1 MALGLSPTHQPVCPA
16 VLGSF
21 FRLLQWQGLS
31 RLLPSHRV
39 SQAHLITGP
48 HLGHFQGSPVGV
60 SSLDTS
66 VDTRPVSSKL
76 LDSPYLHRCPPMPV
90 PFLTHGSNH
99 AIQSR
104 PLLQSC
110 PWDLPSLASGL
121 PDSWS
126 QLPAAHLRPATNPKA
141 RPPLNL
147 RICHA
152 CNFMGLGAQS
162 QHLERDCSGA
172 PL

>member
-16 VLGSF
+16 VLGSS

-31 RLLPSHRV
+31 RLLPSHCV
-39 SQAHLITGP
+39 SQARLIAGL
-48 HLGHFQGSPVGV
+48 HLGHPQGSSVGV

-76 LDSPYLHRCPPMPV
+76 LDPPYLHQCPPMPI
-90 PFLTHGSNH
+90 PFLTHISNH
-99 AIQSR
+99 ATHSC

-121 PDSWS
+121 PDSRG
-126 QLPAAHLRPATNPKA
+126 QLPAAHLRPATHPKA

-152 CNFMGLGAQS
+152 CNSWGSEPGASVWNVVVQGPR
-162 QHLERDCSGA
+162 L
-172 PL
+172 